1 MLKGF
6 EITDSDTE
14 NRRLPA
20 LFRFGYFLSV
30 ISKKREGRKPSLFEM
45 HLQIGEAHATVP
57 DLTRYPFATYL
68 IKLVKHT
75 PPHL

>member
-1 MLKGF
+1 MLQWIWKCARFREKSSQAAGRSSVENEKLKKEKALAFSFF
-6 EITDSDTE
+6 EI
-14 NRRLPA
+14 
-20 LFRFGYFLSV
+20 
-30 ISKKREGRKPSLFEM
+30 
-45 HLQIGEAHATVP
+45 HLQIGEAHAAAP